1 MHGAWLNYR
10 SMTADPSLKEQKL
23 KPGTVKRI
31 FSFAKP
37 YQVSIYVYL
46 ATVVVDA
53 ALIVATPLLLKKLI
67 DDGVMPK
74 DSSVVTQLAFF
85 VALIAVADAAFN
97 MLGRYFSSR
106 IGEGLIYD
114 LRSLVFAHV
123 QKQSIAFF
131 TRTQTGALISRIN
144 SDVIGAQQAFTS
156 TLSGLVSNVVSL
168 LLVGITML
176 ILSWQITIFSLL
188 MLPLFLIPT
197 KWVGRRLQ
205 SLTRESFTLN
215 SEMSSTMT
223 ERFNVSGAMLVSL
236 YGQPLRE
243 EAGFRVR
250 ARRVADIGIKTAMLN
265 RLFFIALTSVAAIA
279 TAIAYGIGGHLAIN
293 GGLTVGTLLAITALL
308 ARLYGPLTA
317 LSNVRIDVMTSLV
330 SFERVFEVL
339 DLEPMVKDRSG
350 AIALKSSKG
359 KIEFKNVDFSYP
371 NAQEISLASLESV
384 AKAETVTS
392 GIVLKGLTF
401 TVEPGTTTALVGPS
415 GAGKTTISA
424 LIPRLY
430 DVTGGS
436 IKIDGNDIRDV
447 TLESLRNSIG
457 VVMQDAHLFHE
468 TIVENLRYAK
478 QDATQDQMQSA
489 CEAAQIWDLIKSLPN
504 GFETMVGERGHRLS
518 GGEKQRLA
526 IARLLLKSPSIVIL
540 DEATAHLDSENEQLV
555 HAALS
560 HALKGRTS
568 IVIAHRLSTV
578 READQIL
585 VLDKGVIVEQGKHD
599 ELIARGGLYSELK
612 FCHKRSI
619 HQRIAT
625 AARRPYEDHRLTQVI
640 AQGQQELIAG
650 GIHLLSRCNI
660 FQFLVEIGHLIY

>member
-1 MHGAWLNYR
+1 MSMHGAWLNYR

-37 YQVSIYVYL
+37 YQVSIYIYL

-67 DDGVMPK
+67 DDGVIPK

-85 VALIAVADAAFN
+85 VAVIAIADAAFN
-97 MLGRYFSSR
+97 MMGRYFSSR
-106 IGEGLIYD
+106 IGEGLIFD

-176 ILSWQITIFSLL
+176 ILSWQITLFSLL

-339 DLEPMVKDRSG
+339 DLEPMVKDRNG
-350 AIALKSSKG
+350 AIALNSSRG
-359 KIEFKNVDFSYP
+359 KIEFKNVGFSYP

-384 AKAETVTS
+384 AKAETVPS
-392 GIVLKGLTF
+392 GIVLKGLSF

-430 DVTGGS
+430 DVTDGS
-436 IKIDGNDIRDV
+436 ITIDGNDIRDV

-468 TIVENLRYAK
+468 SIAENLRYAK
-478 QDATQDQMQSA
+478 QDATQDEMQSA
-489 CEAAQIWDLIKSLPN
+489 CEAAQIWDLVKSLPN

-560 HALKGRTS
+560 NALKGRTS

-599 ELIARGGLYSELK
+599 ELIARGGLYSELYN
-612 FCHKRSI
+612 R
-619 HQRIAT
+619 Q
-625 AARRPYEDHRLTQVI
+625 DLT
-640 AQGQQELIAG
+640 GTT
-650 GIHLLSRCNI
+650 N
-660 FQFLVEIGHLIY
+660 

>member
-1 MHGAWLNYR
+1 MSMHGAWLNYR

-37 YQVSIYVYL
+37 YQISIYIYL

-67 DDGVMPK
+67 DDGVIPK

-85 VALIAVADAAFN
+85 VALIAIADAAFN

-144 SDVIGAQQAFTS
+144 SDVIGAQQAFTA

-176 ILSWQITIFSLL
+176 ILSWQITVFSLL

-236 YGQPLRE
+236 YGQPMRE
-243 EAGFRVR
+243 EAGFRLR

-339 DLEPMVKDRSG
+339 DLEPMVKDRNG
-350 AIALKSSKG
+350 AITLNTSRG
-359 KIEFKNVDFSYP
+359 KIEFKNVGFSYP
-371 NAQEISLASLESV
+371 NADEISLASLESV
-384 AKAETVTS
+384 AKAETVSS
-392 GIVLKGLTF
+392 GNVLKGLSF
-401 TVEPGTTTALVGPS
+401 IVEPGTTTALVGPS

-430 DVTGGS
+430 DVTDGA
-436 IKIDGNDIRDV
+436 ITIDGNDIRDL

-468 TIVENLRYAK
+468 SIAENLRYAK

-489 CEAAQIWDLIKSLPN
+489 CEAAQIWDLVKSLPN

-560 HALKGRTS
+560 NALKGRTS

-599 ELIARGGLYSELK
+599 ELIARGGLYSELYN
-612 FCHKRSI
+612 R
-619 HQRIAT
+619 QDLTGAT
-625 AARRPYEDHRLTQVI
+625 
-640 AQGQQELIAG
+640 
-650 GIHLLSRCNI
+650 N
-660 FQFLVEIGHLIY
+660 